1 MVDQRIYGCSV
12 FLQNSYISYE
22 SMQKLG
28 ISQAVQFLQVLH
40 HVNLASFICSLWNL
54 CYGIIATMCVMLP
67 LSLSSHYK
75 LCFVT
80 CIV

>member
-28 ISQAVQFLQVLH
+28 ISQAVQFLQVLY
-40 HVNLASFICSLWNL
+40 HVNLASFICSL
-54 CYGIIATMCVMLP
+54 
-67 LSLSSHYK
+67 
-75 LCFVT
+75 
-80 CIV
+80 